1 MKNRVSLEKAVELI
15 QKKTM
20 SLQLRELLLEE
31 IQGEAVAADV
41 FAANDQPP
49 FSRSPLDGYALMAAD
64 STGASIDNPVKLKV
78 IGKVCAGEDKEFSLE
93 RGTAVRI
100 MTGAVIPEGA
110 DVVIRQE
117 DTDYGENK
125 VEIYRELK
133 SYQNYCFQGEDFK
146 KGELLIPKG
155 SVLDY
160 TAVAV
165 LASNGV
171 SKVLVHPKPQ
181 VAILATGDELIK
193 PGEPLKN
200 AKIYNSNLAMLRAR
214 LREWGIQSTAVHV
227 RDSKEAV
234 EQEINHQLLTMDA
247 VLTTGG
253 VSVGDKDVMNEVLI
267 KMQAEILFDG
277 IALKPG
283 SPAKYALIQGK
294 PVLALSGNPFAAAA
308 TLELLGRPMLA
319 ALMKNLQFN
328 CMKITGR
335 LRYSFEKPSPQRRF
349 IRGKCVNHLVE
360 ISKSNSSGQ
369 IYSMMGCNCLV
380 EIPAGSGPL
389 AADSEVTVWM
399 LS

>member
-1 MKNRVSLEKAVELI
+1 MELI
-15 QKKTM
+15 QTKTM
-20 SLQLRELLLEE
+20 SLQLRELLLED
-31 IQGEAVAADV
+31 IQGEAVAVDV

-49 FSRSPLDGYALMAAD
+49 FPRSPLDGYALMAAD

-78 IGKVCAGEDKEFSLE
+78 IGKVCAGEDKEFSLKK
-93 RGTAVRI
+93 GTAVRI

-117 DTDYGENK
+117 DTDYGENT
-125 VEIYRELK
+125 VEIYQELK
-133 SYQNYCFQGEDFK
+133 SYQNYCFRGEDYK
-146 KGELLIPKG
+146 KGELLISKG

-171 SKVLVHPKPQ
+171 SKVLVHPKPR
-181 VAILATGDELIK
+181 VAILATGDELIE

-200 AKIYNSNLAMLRAR
+200 AKIYDSNLAMLRAR
-214 LREWGIQSTAVHV
+214 LREWGIQSTAMHV
-227 RDSKEAV
+227 GDSKEAV
-234 EQEINHQLLTMDA
+234 ELEMNHQLQTMDA
-247 VLTTGG
+247 VITTGG
-253 VSVGDKDVMNEVLI
+253 VSVGEKDIMNEVLTE
-267 KMQAEILFDG
+267 MQTEILFDG

-319 ALMKNLQFN
+319 ALMDNLQFN
-328 CMKITGR
+328 CKKITGR
-335 LRYSFEKPSPQRRF
+335 LKYAFEKSSPQRRF
-349 IRGKCVNHLVE
+349 IRGKCENHQVE
-360 ISKSNSSGQ
+360 VSGANSSGQ

-389 AADSEVTVWM
+389 IADSEVTVWM
-399 LS
+399 LI